1 MSGSSRL
8 RLATPI
14 VVASSRLRPMLSV
27 ARLSESRRLSSA
39 ARSVGLCALTLATS
53 ATRDSGR
60 SEGRTPTMVVT
71 FIIPQPPWAFRAVSL
86 SNRLA
91 TRNFCALGAP
101 LSVTACAYCGRD
113 NEAGAQ
119 FCIDCGKPL
128 GKSSGIKAAA
138 AVSGTRDA
146 AAPLPAAAL
155 GEEARCPFCGARATA
170 GLPFCARCASR
181 VAPGARFCPTCGAP
195 LSEPPH
201 ALARTSPVPRR
212 SGGTIALVL
221 LDEAGNVTE
230 RFDGHRPDV
239 TIGRQVGDIRFPDD
253 PFLSPL
259 HARISWERDR
269 LLVRD
274 LGSRNGTWVF
284 LEAPHRLAD
293 GDLLLIGSQVIRFR
307 RLGYPRPHPPDA
319 DATRRMGSLIPS
331 ADIASLTQ
339 LRSDG
344 SARDVIQLS
353 PGRDVA
359 IGREQGDW
367 LFPYDPSMSARHA
380 TIRSEDADFVV
391 VDSNSRNGVALAA
404 RGDITLRH
412 NSRVLVGDKLL
423 RIEMPA

>member
-14 VVASSRLRPMLSV
+14 VVASSRLRTMLSV

-128 GKSSGIKAAA
+128 GK
-138 AVSGTRDA
+138 
-146 AAPLPAAAL
+146 
-155 GEEARCPFCGARATA
+155 
-170 GLPFCARCASR
+170 
-181 VAPGARFCPTCGAP
+181 
-195 LSEPPH
+195 PPH

-230 RFDGHRPDV
+230 RFDGHGPDV

-293 GDLLLIGSQVIRFR
+293 GDLLLIGSQVVRFR
-307 RLGYPRPHPPDA
+307 RLGYPGPHAPDA
-319 DATRRMGSLIPS
+319 DATKRMGSLIPS

-344 SARDVIQLS
+344 SARDVVHLS
-353 PGRDVA
+353 PGRDIQ

-367 LFPYDPSMSARHA
+367 TFPYDPSMSAVHA
-380 TIRSEDADFVV
+380 TVRSEDADFVV
-391 VDSNSRNGVALAA
+391 IDAGSRNGVALAA
-404 RGDITLRH
+404 RGDVPLQH
-412 NSRVLVGDKLL
+412 ESRILVGDKLL
-423 RIEMPA
+423 RVELPASPA

>member
-1 MSGSSRL
+1 M
-8 RLATPI
+8 
-14 VVASSRLRPMLSV
+14 
-27 ARLSESRRLSSA
+27 
-39 ARSVGLCALTLATS
+39 
-53 ATRDSGR
+53 
-60 SEGRTPTMVVT
+60 
-71 FIIPQPPWAFRAVSL
+71 
-86 SNRLA
+86 
-91 TRNFCALGAP
+91 
-101 LSVTACAYCGRD
+101 TACAYCGRD

-170 GLPFCARCASR
+170 GLPFCAHCGRRLTAPGSGPSCARCASP
-181 VAPGARFCPTCGAP
+181 VALGARFCPTCGAP

-230 RFDGHRPDV
+230 RFDGHGPDV

-274 LGSRNGTWVF
+274 LGSRNGTSVF

-293 GDLLLIGSQVIRFR
+293 GDLLLIGSQVVRFR
-307 RLGYPRPHPPDA
+307 RLGYPGPHAPDA
-319 DATRRMGSLIPS
+319 DATKRMGSLIPS

-344 SARDVIQLS
+344 SARDVVQLS
-353 PGRDVA
+353 PGRDIQ

-367 LFPYDPSMSARHA
+367 TFPYDPSMSAVHA
-380 TIRSEDADFVV
+380 TVRSEDADFVV
-391 VDSNSRNGVALAA
+391 IDAGSRNGVALAA
-404 RGDITLRH
+404 RGDVPLQH
-412 NSRVLVGDKLL
+412 ESRILVGDKLL
-423 RIEMPA
+423 RVDLPAS